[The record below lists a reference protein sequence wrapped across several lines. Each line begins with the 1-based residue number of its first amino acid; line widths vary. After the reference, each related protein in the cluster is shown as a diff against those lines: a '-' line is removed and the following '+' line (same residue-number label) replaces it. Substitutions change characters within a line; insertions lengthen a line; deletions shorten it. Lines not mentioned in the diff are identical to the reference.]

1 MRKHLGRNPP
11 SRWFLVSCFVLV
23 LTLLIASCQQKVKPP
38 VEKITIAYTTTP
50 NAILVNIAF
59 AKGYFAEEGLD
70 ATPQPHPFGR
80 LALNSV
86 IDGKA
91 DLATVADTPVMF
103 AVMNDRKITVIAVI
117 QTSNQSDAIFAK
129 KDRGI
134 ENPADLVGK
143 KIGYTSGTTSE
154 YFAYAFLLSHGIYE
168 KQVRLVGMKPDDMAE
183 AIGTG
188 KVDAVSTWNPYLKQ
202 LQKKFGSQ
210 AVTFFGEA
218 VYTETFCLAAG
229 REYVKKNPE
238 AIRKVLRALLKAE
251 TFVNKHPGESR
262 RLASQFIQMTAA
274 DLDEIWG
281 IFDFKIVLDQALLVD
296 LEQQARW
303 AIRNRLVPG
312 TAMPNFLEFIYDN
325 GLSSINPK
333 AVRILR

>member
-1 MRKHLGRNPP
+1 MRRRLGRIPP
-11 SRWFLVSCFVLV
+11 SRGFVVSCLVLV

-91 DLATVADTPVMF
+91 DLATVADTPIMF

-143 KIGYTSGTTSE
+143 KIGFAPGTTSE

-188 KVDAVSTWNPYLKQ
+188 KVDAVSTWNPYLNQ
-202 LQKKFGSQ
+202 LQKKLGSQ

-218 VYTETFCLAAG
+218 VYTETFCLAAEQ
-229 REYVKKNPE
+229 EYVKKHPD

-251 TFVNKHPGESR
+251 SR
-262 RLASQFIQMTAA
+262 S
-274 DLDEIWG
+274 
-281 IFDFKIVLDQALLVD
+281 
-296 LEQQARW
+296 
-303 AIRNRLVPG
+303 
-312 TAMPNFLEFIYDN
+312 
-325 GLSSINPK
+325 
-333 AVRILR
+333 